1 MGPESTVRVSDGLF
15 SEYVLDDCYDEMF
28 DRSGAAR

>member
-1 MGPESTVRVSDGLF
+1 MGPGSAVRVRDGLF

-28 DRSGAAR
+28 DRTGLAR